1 MPSATYELFLAAM
14 RGRRQIVCLYQGHRR
29 ELCPILLGR
38 TGLEEKCLAY
48 QFGGDTSAGR
58 LPAAGEW
65 KCLKLRDVR
74 DAVLRDG
81 PWRQSRQSVPPGLQA
96 LAARRA
102 GTPPNR
108 PKSLEI
114 WPKNAI
120 SLGYP
125 SPMI

>member
-81 PWRQSRQSVPPGLQA
+81 PWRSG
-96 LAARRA
+96 AAHSTA
-102 GTPPNR
+102 QTCMKMVEYDVNP
-108 PKSLEI
+108 
-114 WPKNAI
+114 A
-120 SLGYP
+120 
-125 SPMI
+125 SPYHPVFRL